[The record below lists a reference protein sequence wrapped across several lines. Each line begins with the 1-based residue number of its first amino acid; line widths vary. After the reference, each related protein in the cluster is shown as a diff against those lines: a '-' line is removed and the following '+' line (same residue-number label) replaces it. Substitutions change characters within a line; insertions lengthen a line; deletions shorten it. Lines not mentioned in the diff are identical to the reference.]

1 MFSSATTNTPAGSIR
16 TSRRRQR
23 PLSNEGSI
31 SQPPPKRQRS
41 ALNKETF
48 VPPDGRP
55 HEMTETKTSKP
66 VAALVK
72 QESRE
77 ISGPQKQIAVRGKKS
92 RSGDRTNKGD
102 GSIVLTANDTYTVSR
117 IISGPEKLL
126 LANTASREH
135 GSIHSDS
142 GYALILSHTHATVW
156 PYSKPPTEF
165 PPYVFDIPHPSK
177 HVSDPLPLGC
187 LVSPST
193 SSSEPGLV
201 VVIPTSG
208 KITYWESVDS
218 AATMGLRL
226 RQNNIELS
234 IPGMNSGETVIQIL
248 NAETAGFVLAFS
260 TGRIAYMNV
269 RDGQGRPTISVQ
281 FLRGS
286 SASTG
291 GGIFGSLR
299 NVLSASAYRGDIAAV
314 RADLPRKVGERQV
327 VVATAKGKIQSWDIQ
342 RGGHSSLNAEAD
354 GRETIVQAI
363 KQAIPSFSELLIETF
378 ELLDFAFTTLPTQP
392 SYSQASDGIPLLL
405 LTSLTD
411 RDVSHYFLVSVALL
425 QGGLTINKIRSI
437 KSYTTPVNRNAISK
451 TRLYLPNPA
460 HFAYVVFDRAVA
472 VISMEA
478 QLEEAQYGSPHSQL
492 MTESHLSPQTFED
505 VVFFRDD
512 VGIEVVGSG
521 MEEPQGLSPHAMGI
535 FKPQGHK
542 PRFPAAVLLVR
553 GKGGGIVRVA
563 APGYSSRTSAY
574 IQQVTA
580 KSKLEQAVYFGSVK
594 ENPISFSVRPEL
606 PFPASELSEAALKLS
621 EDILCSRNP
630 HILSVQPN
638 FADNLKQRSVAL
650 HDLAQYLRSSGV
662 ELDRATRWKLLCDA
676 EKLAAATTVWN
687 LHDARVSAKPK
698 GEKRSLIT
706 DIVESIHEDYKTEP
720 VSEEG
725 ELDRVRKW
733 FTCDV
738 LKFQIAVPW
747 AWQVIKHTY
756 QDGYKDHAFVV
767 EMLSDANDVVMGVLQ
782 TAFAFRIANAEL
794 YGLQAEPLEHG
805 VLAAGYEGLPE
816 FWTST
821 ALIEDAVR
829 KQLELAHGLV
839 KEYWNKPQKQGQ
851 PSVAVVN
858 KLRNEYPTLVDVG
871 IRSSNERLRYCLAH
885 AQDSPQ
891 FQIEADQLSSIQEEA
906 QDRQITS
913 LQDDMALSDKAM
925 ALAEKFEILKT
936 LARVTFVELNKAK
949 QHDKDVRE
957 KIAHYFGKF
966 GTRWATAF
974 YELQIEI
981 GSMGTLLDDFQE
993 QQKYLTAF
1001 LRAKPEYAK
1010 NVWSKK
1016 IELSI
1021 GKLAR
1026 LAGRS
1031 YSQENG
1037 ILIPDGGRTELAKA
1051 HDQLGLIK
1059 IQDTVYDYILPSIS
1073 EAIDENAE
1081 LQLALEA
1088 HRFGDLKHRST
1099 FSKTLEQQMANLIKH
1114 TAMDALSLV
1123 DLLTLMGDDTSADQ
1137 NSFTDQQFYL
1147 ALQATRHG
1155 ISDKHERTM
1164 TQRVIWRRC
1173 MLRDPWSVINNTD
1186 MKDDE
1191 QVSEQSRSTN
1201 LYRTFRACLK
1211 DRLFESNSSVLPI
1224 SPLEVVG
1231 VYTEE
1236 LDSRFRGADESRLD
1250 QVLRDNQIEDDKFH
1264 EHIKKNRLVNWY
1276 SSILEQAKEDYARE
1290 IAGETEDGK
1299 NMNDAK
1305 YDLEELE
1312 ETIARKETGKSDGVV
1327 SRAKHPYTPKART
1340 SGGAGA
1346 FQSSIKQY

>member
-1 MFSSATTNTPAGSIR
+1 MFSSATTNIPAASIR

-31 SQPPPKRQRS
+31 SQPPTKRQRS
-41 ALNKETF
+41 TLNKETF

-55 HEMTETKTSKP
+55 LEMTETKTSKP
-66 VAALVK
+66 VAALVR

-77 ISGPQKQIAVRGKKS
+77 ISGPQKQIAVRGKKP
-92 RSGDRTNKGD
+92 RTGDRNNKGD
-102 GSIVLTANDTYTVSR
+102 GSTVLTANDTYTVSR
-117 IISGPEKLL
+117 SISGPEKLL

-218 AATMGLRL
+218 AATIGLRL

-234 IPGMNSGETVIQIL
+234 IPGMHSGETVIQIL

-281 FLRGS
+281 FLRGGS
-286 SASTG
+286 GSTG

-299 NVLSASAYRGDIAAV
+299 NVLSTSAYRGDIAAV

-354 GRETIVQAI
+354 GRETIVQTI
-363 KQAIPSFSELLIETF
+363 KQAYPAFSDLLIETF

-405 LTSLTD
+405 LSSLTD

-425 QGGLTINKIRSI
+425 QSGLTINKIRPI
-437 KSYTTPVNRNAISK
+437 KSYTIPVNQDAISK
-451 TRLYLPNPA
+451 TRLYLPSPA

-512 VGIEVVGSG
+512 AGIEVVGSG
-521 MEEPQGLSPHAMGI
+521 MEEPQELSPHTMGI

-563 APGYSSRTSAY
+563 APDYSNRTSAY
-574 IQQVTA
+574 TQQVTA

-606 PFPASELSEAALKLS
+606 PFLASELSQAALTLS
-621 EDILCSRNP
+621 KDILCSRNP

-638 FADNLKQRSVAL
+638 FADSLKQRSVAL
-650 HDLAQYLRSSGV
+650 HDLAQYLKSSGV

-676 EKLAAATTVWN
+676 EKMAAATTVWN

-720 VSEEG
+720 VTEEG

-738 LKFQIAVPW
+738 STFQIAVPW

-756 QDGYKDHAFVV
+756 QDGHKDHAFVV

-782 TAFAFRIANAEL
+782 TAFVFRTANAKL

-805 VLAAGYEGLPE
+805 VLVADYEGLPE

-821 ALIEDAVR
+821 NLIEDAVR
-829 KQLELAHGLV
+829 RQLQLAHELV

-858 KLRNEYPTLVDVG
+858 KLRNEYPTLVDMG
-871 IRSSNERLRYCLAH
+871 IRTSNERIRYCLSR

-891 FQIEADQLSSIQEEA
+891 FQIEADQLRLTQEEA

-913 LQDDMALSDKAM
+913 LQDDMAWSDEAM

-936 LARVTFVELNKAK
+936 LARVTFVELNKTKPNAK
-949 QHDKDVRE
+949 EVRK
-957 KIAHYFGKF
+957 KIAHYFDKF
-966 GTRWATAF
+966 GKRWAAAF
-974 YELQIEI
+974 YELQIDI
-981 GSMGTLLDDFQE
+981 SSMDTLLDHFQE
-993 QQKYLTAF
+993 QQEYLTSF

-1010 NVWSKK
+1010 VAWIHEIDRENDFDQAAKALLDVGLTREQNVWSKK

-1026 LAGRS
+1026 LAGERHIDS
-1031 YSQENG
+1031 GWTQ
-1037 ILIPDGGRTELAKA
+1037 DGT
-1051 HDQLGLIK
+1051 
-1059 IQDTVYDYILPSIS
+1059 
-1073 EAIDENAE
+1073 
-1081 LQLALEA
+1081 
-1088 HRFGDLKHRST
+1088 
-1099 FSKTLEQQMANLIKH
+1099 
-1114 TAMDALSLV
+1114 
-1123 DLLTLMGDDTSADQ
+1123 
-1137 NSFTDQQFYL
+1137 
-1147 ALQATRHG
+1147 
-1155 ISDKHERTM
+1155 
-1164 TQRVIWRRC
+1164 C
-1173 MLRDPWSVINNTD
+1173 
-1186 MKDDE
+1186 
-1191 QVSEQSRSTN
+1191 
-1201 LYRTFRACLK
+1201 
-1211 DRLFESNSSVLPI
+1211 
-1224 SPLEVVG
+1224 
-1231 VYTEE
+1231 
-1236 LDSRFRGADESRLD
+1236 
-1250 QVLRDNQIEDDKFH
+1250 
-1264 EHIKKNRLVNWY
+1264 
-1276 SSILEQAKEDYARE
+1276 
-1290 IAGETEDGK
+1290 
-1299 NMNDAK
+1299 
-1305 YDLEELE
+1305 
-1312 ETIARKETGKSDGVV
+1312 
-1327 SRAKHPYTPKART
+1327 
-1340 SGGAGA
+1340 
-1346 FQSSIKQY
+1346 

>member
-1 MFSSATTNTPAGSIR
+1 MFSSATTNTPAASIR

-31 SQPPPKRQRS
+31 SQPPTKRQRS
-41 ALNKETF
+41 TLNKETF
-48 VPPDGRP
+48 VPLDARQ
-55 HEMTETKTSKP
+55 HEMTETKTKP

-72 QESRE
+72 QETRE
-77 ISGPQKQIAVRGKKS
+77 ISGPPKQIAVRGKKT
-92 RSGDRTNKGD
+92 RSGERNNKGD
-102 GSIVLTANDTYTVSR
+102 GSTVLTANNTYTVSR

-234 IPGMNSGETVIQIL
+234 IPGMHSGETVIQIL

-286 SASTG
+286 SGSTG

-299 NVLSASAYRGDIAAV
+299 NVLSTSAYRGDIAAV

-354 GRETIVQAI
+354 GRETIVQTI
-363 KQAIPSFSELLIETF
+363 KQAYSAFSDLLIETF

-411 RDVSHYFLVSVALL
+411 RDISHYFLVSVALL
-425 QGGLTINKIRSI
+425 QSGLAISKIRPI
-437 KSYTTPVNRNAISK
+437 KSYTMPVNRDAISK

-460 HFAYVVFDRAVA
+460 HVAYVVFDRAVA
-472 VISMEA
+472 VITMGA

-512 VGIEVVGSG
+512 AGIEVVGSG
-521 MEEPQGLSPHAMGI
+521 MEEPHGLSPHAMGI

-563 APGYSSRTSAY
+563 APDYCSRTSAY
-574 IQQVTA
+574 TQQVTA

-606 PFPASELSEAALKLS
+606 PFPASELSEAALNLS

-638 FADNLKQRSVAL
+638 FADSLKQRSVAL

-676 EKLAAATTVWN
+676 EKMAAATTVWN
-687 LHDARVSAKPK
+687 LHDACVSAKPK

-720 VSEEG
+720 VTEEG

-738 LKFQIAVPW
+738 SKFQIAVPW
-747 AWQVIKHTY
+747 AWQVMKHTY
-756 QDGYKDHAFVV
+756 QDGHKDHAFVV

-782 TAFAFRIANAEL
+782 TAFAFRTANAKL

-805 VLAAGYEGLPE
+805 VLVADYEGLPE

-821 ALIEDAVR
+821 NLIEDAVR

-858 KLRNEYPTLVDVG
+858 KLRDEYPTLVDVG
-871 IRSSNERLRYCLAH
+871 IRSSNERVRYCLSR

-891 FQIEADQLSSIQEEA
+891 FQIEADKLRSIQEEA
-906 QDRQITS
+906 QDIQITS

-936 LARVTFVELNKAK
+936 LARVTFVELKQTKPQTKANAK
-949 QHDKDVRE
+949 EVRQ
-957 KIAHYFGKF
+957 KIAHYFDKF
-966 GTRWATAF
+966 GKKWATAF
-974 YELQIEI
+974 YELQIDI
-981 GSMGTLLDDFQE
+981 SSMPTLLDDFEE
-993 QQKYLTAF
+993 QQEYLTSF
-1001 LRAKPEYAK
+1001 LRAKPQYAK
-1010 NVWSKK
+1010 VAWIHEIDRENNFDQAAQALLDVGLMREQNVWSKK

-1026 LAGRS
+1026 LAV
-1031 YSQENG
+1031 
-1037 ILIPDGGRTELAKA
+1037 K
-1051 HDQLGLIK
+1051 
-1059 IQDTVYDYILPSIS
+1059 
-1073 EAIDENAE
+1073 
-1081 LQLALEA
+1081 
-1088 HRFGDLKHRST
+1088 
-1099 FSKTLEQQMANLIKH
+1099 KTA
-1114 TAMDALSLV
+1114 
-1123 DLLTLMGDDTSADQ
+1123 
-1137 NSFTDQQFYL
+1137 Y
-1147 ALQATRHG
+1147 
-1155 ISDKHERTM
+1155 
-1164 TQRVIWRRC
+1164 
-1173 MLRDPWSVINNTD
+1173 
-1186 MKDDE
+1186 
-1191 QVSEQSRSTN
+1191 
-1201 LYRTFRACLK
+1201 
-1211 DRLFESNSSVLPI
+1211 
-1224 SPLEVVG
+1224 
-1231 VYTEE
+1231 
-1236 LDSRFRGADESRLD
+1236 
-1250 QVLRDNQIEDDKFH
+1250 
-1264 EHIKKNRLVNWY
+1264 
-1276 SSILEQAKEDYARE
+1276 
-1290 IAGETEDGK
+1290 
-1299 NMNDAK
+1299 
-1305 YDLEELE
+1305 
-1312 ETIARKETGKSDGVV
+1312 
-1327 SRAKHPYTPKART
+1327 
-1340 SGGAGA
+1340 
-1346 FQSSIKQY
+1346 